1 MGAPMS
7 LSNSS
12 FFPSPAHQQKAF
24 PGLKT
29 NLRKHFFPKE
39 REPGKKQQLWIGWE
53 NGDLSASSAKER
65 ANVRTPGEWLDD
77 PKFKA
82 TEGDFLKPKL
92 GNGLDRAKP
101 KH

>member
-1 MGAPMS
+1 MFNEEIEEMDFAGQVMDS
-7 LSNSS
+7 KG
-12 FFPSPAHQQKAF
+12 QRV
-24 PGLKT
+24 G
-29 NLRKHFFPKE
+29 
-39 REPGKKQQLWIGWE
+39 
-53 NGDLSASSAKER
+53 
-65 ANVRTPGEWLDD
+65 TPGEWLDD